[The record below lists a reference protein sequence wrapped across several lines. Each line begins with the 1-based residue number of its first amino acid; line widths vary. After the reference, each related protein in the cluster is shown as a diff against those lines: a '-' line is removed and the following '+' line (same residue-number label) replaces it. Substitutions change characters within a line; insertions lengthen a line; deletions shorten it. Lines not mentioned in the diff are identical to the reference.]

1 MELLI
6 KNVYVQNEH
15 IGKKKKNKANETKT
29 IENIKY
35 TPITSQLVL

>member
-1 MELLI
+1 MEMLI

-15 IGKKKKNKANETKT
+15 IGKKTKNKANEAKT

>member
-1 MELLI
+1 MSKMNTKE
-6 KNVYVQNEH
+6 
-15 IGKKKKNKANETKT
+15 KKKNKANEAKT